1 MRVDRTVPVYP
12 IGVVERLTGL
22 SARKIRYYEA
32 MGLITPS
39 RTPGNQRLYS
49 PADVDRLLEIK
60 RLLAEGLNL
69 HGVRA
74 RLHATH
80 GPHPAGGA
88 PPPEH
93 APPSDVDREYIIT
106 QMRAGM
112 KLSSLFPVNNQAAL
126 ARTVARRSR
135 SPRAPHS
142 T

>member
-1 MRVDRTVPVYP
+1 MRVDCTVPVYP

-69 HGVRA
+69 QGVRA

-80 GPHPAGGA
+80 GPHPAG
-88 PPPEH
+88 
-93 APPSDVDREYIIT
+93 
-106 QMRAGM
+106 
-112 KLSSLFPVNNQAAL
+112 
-126 ARTVARRSR
+126 
-135 SPRAPHS
+135 APHRPSMPLPPTWTGS
-142 T
+142 TSSRRCGPG

>member
-69 HGVRA
+69 QGVPASTPPTA
-74 RLHATH
+74 RI
-80 GPHPAGGA
+80 PPA
-88 PPPEH
+88 
-93 APPSDVDREYIIT
+93 
-106 QMRAGM
+106 
-112 KLSSLFPVNNQAAL
+112 
-126 ARTVARRSR
+126 
-135 SPRAPHS
+135 APHRPSMPLPPTWTGS
-142 T
+142 TSSRRCGPG

>member
-32 MGLITPS
+32 MGLVPPS
-39 RTPGNQRLYS
+39 RTPGTQRLYS

-69 HGVRA
+69 QGVRA

-112 KLSSLFPVNNQAAL
+112 
-126 ARTVARRSR
+126 RSEEHTSELQSR
-135 SPRAPHS
+135 EKIVCRLPLEKITHDNIS
-142 T
+142 